1 MATLQLFAMKHIKS
15 TNLDPLA
22 MATNEEVS
30 FGTKDQVAGLTEEVG
45 CTTLSG
51 RGT

>member
-1 MATLQLFAMKHIKS
+1 MATLELFAMKHIKS

-30 FGTKDQVAGLTEEVG
+30 FGTKEVAGLTEEVG